1 MNQQNKESLEHVC
14 KQLAL
19 AFDGVVSWKWDSRFE
34 TILAEFAA
42 DNKER
47 IRSSLEQ
54 YLAHTW
60 DSSTVANA
68 PASVQTVTNRLGG
81 LMPGQLLFT
90 SGPDQESFMFGAWWP
105 WGDGQT
111 ISIRLAPA
119 GEKSSDSET
128 AEQIS
133 RFRGWFGL

>member
-1 MNQQNKESLEHVC
+1 MNQQNKESLENVY

-19 AFDGVVSWKWDSRFE
+19 AFDGVLSWKWDNRFE
-34 TILAEFAA
+34 TILAEFTA
-42 DNKER
+42 DNKDR
-47 IRSSLEQ
+47 IRSTLEQ
-54 YLAHTW
+54 YLGHTW

-68 PASVQTVTNRLGG
+68 PLIVQTVTNRLGG
-81 LMPGQLLFT
+81 LMPGQLFFT
-90 SGPDQESFMFGAWWP
+90 SDPDLEPFMFGAWWP

-133 RFRGWFGL
+133 RFRDWFDL